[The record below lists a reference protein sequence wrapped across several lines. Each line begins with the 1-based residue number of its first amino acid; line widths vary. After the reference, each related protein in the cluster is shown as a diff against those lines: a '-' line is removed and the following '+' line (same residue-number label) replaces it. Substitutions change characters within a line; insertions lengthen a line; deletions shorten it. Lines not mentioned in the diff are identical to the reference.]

1 MATIQAPGMGDRRAE
16 SVRQGASGA
25 VKAAKSAPRQLRGI
39 GKMTKLDLCPFT
51 RRLAA
56 MLDAGL
62 PLVQCMEAL
71 SEQTA
76 TPEFRQ
82 VVKDVGA
89 RIEGGDSFSEALNRY
104 KELFGDLYVSMIR
117 AGEVGGGLAE
127 VTDRLA
133 VYLENSMA
141 MKRKVKSAMTYP
153 TVVMSFAFLLTTGMI
168 LFIVPVFKGIFAD
181 FGGTLPLPTLIL
193 VKVSDLMRQFALYMV
208 AAVVAMVWLL
218 RRYLKTPHGAMAF
231 DKHVLRA
238 PVAGK
243 IIEKVAMAR
252 MARTFASMLRSGV
265 PILRCMEIVS
275 QATGNRYIGASLVA
289 AGTKIEGGAP
299 LAKAMQE
306 SGKFPPMVIHMLSA
320 GEKTGNVDGMLEKV
334 ADFYEDEVTNALAS
348 LSSMIEPLL
357 MVFLGVI
364 VGGIV
369 VAMFMPIF
377 KLGSL
382 VQS

>member
-1 MATIQAPGMGDRRAE
+1 MGDRRAE
-16 SVRQGASGA
+16 SVRQAASGSVKSA
-25 VKAAKSAPRQLRGI
+25 KAAPRRLHGI
-39 GKMTKLDLCPFT
+39 GRMIKLDLCPFT

-62 PLVQCMEAL
+62 PLVQCMDAL

-76 TPEFRQ
+76 TPEFRL
-82 VVKDVGA
+82 VVKDLGA

-104 KELFGDLYVSMIR
+104 KDLFGELYVSMIR
-117 AGEVGGGLAE
+117 AGEIGGGLAE

-133 VYLENSMA
+133 LYLETSMA

-153 TVVMSFAFLLTTGMI
+153 TVVMSFAFLITTGLI

-193 VKVSDLMRQFALYMV
+193 VKTSDIMRQFALYVVGAV
-208 AAVVAMVWLL
+208 AVAIWLL
-218 RRYLKTPHGAMAF
+218 RRYFKTQQGAMAF
-231 DKHVLRA
+231 DRFVLKA

-243 IIEKVAMAR
+243 IIEKVAVAR

-275 QATGNRYIGASLVA
+275 KATGNRYIGAALVE

-299 LAKAMQE
+299 LARAIQE
-306 SGKFPPMVIHMLSA
+306 SGRFPPMVIHMLAA

-357 MVFLGVI
+357 MVFLGVV

-382 VQS
+382 VQG